1 MVAKK
6 RKVVWSLKASTSLE
20 QIYKHIREE
29 SPTAAKAVRSEI
41 FKATK
46 SLPSHPYKYQSEE
59 YYPENAGNIRR
70 FFRWSYRI
78 VYEVGENS
86 IDIINIM
93 HTSEHPD
100 KLGE

>member
-1 MVAKK
+1 M
-6 RKVVWSLKASTSLE
+6 WSLKASESLE

-29 SPTAAKAVRSEI
+29 SSTAAEKVRSEI
-41 FKATK
+41 FKTTK
-46 SLPSHPYKYQSEE
+46 SLPSHPYRYQPDE
-59 YYPENAGNIRR
+59 YYPENEGNIRR

-78 VYEVGENS
+78 IYEVNDDS
-86 IDIINIM
+86 IDIINIV